1 MVNRLSHPPRSA
13 SLRSS
18 EALNSFPSPGPASA
32 GYAPVAPPR
41 RLRPAPAAPRCAL
54 SATASIELHA
64 ALLSTKRPLSYA
76 CCSSSRALRAPRLR
90 CGALSAPPLSDR
102 RSSRGIRGILRNS
115 SSHRERLSSP
125 ASDHAASRCAAVSVS
140 CGRPPTPPRVHRASC
155 ALRAS
160 RASPVA
166 SRLRYHARRQVVATR
181 AVVIPPAAPR
191 VCAGRQGRRC
201 CAALSLPALGLAV
214 VSASPASGR
223 CRHSR
228 YRRLVAA
235 VRASAE
241 PSAATRCSLRR
252 SQRRAICS
260 RALLLSTIGR
270 RLVVG
275 AHARGRG
282 AAARPPSLPALER
295 IRQPRLSA
303 AGACWRGVCFF

>member
-1 MVNRLSHPPRSA
+1 MTAVMVNRLSHPPRSA

-18 EALNSFPSPGPASA
+18 EALNSLPSPGPASA

-125 ASDHAASRCAAVSVS
+125 ASDHAASRCAAVSIS

-201 CAALSLPALGLAV
+201 CAALALPALGLAV

-228 YRRLVAA
+228 YRRFVDAVEPTRSRLLSRAA
-235 VRASAE
+235 RCGGASAE
-241 PSAATRCSLRR
+241 PSAHARCFCPRPTDAWS
-252 SQRRAICS
+252 SWMSI
-260 RALLLSTIGR
+260 I
-270 RLVVG
+270 
-275 AHARGRG
+275 ARGRRRCG
-282 AAARPPSLPALER
+282 AATIPPRS
-295 IRQPRLSA
+295 
-303 AGACWRGVCFF
+303 